1 MRTLT
6 CTEPTVDGVFRHVEQ
21 LVRYQIRETNNQVDL
36 AYSSKRTSKR
46 LLALIQEVTVNGGHV
61 LDLAVCNAPSASDFN
76 AYRKLYRFVEKN
88 NYTAIHAHSSK
99 AGALCRL
106 LPAKLCRNIIYT
118 PHAYFGMGRK
128 AGPKELIF
136 NSIEK
141 LLASRATTIALSPE
155 EADFAMHTI
164 SVKSNQLELIPNAV
178 DFELF
183 RPTTTR
189 AERTTIRQRF
199 GITNEDIV
207 IGSIGRLGYQKNHK
221 LLYQAFYQF
230 KKQVPDTEK
239 VRLLHIGTGSPEES
253 ASLQELIFELGL
265 NTSVIRPEYR
275 CDPEVF
281 YQAMD
286 AFCLSSRY
294 EGLPFTGLEALAS
307 NLPLI
312 LTDAPGLR
320 SFGSEHYGFN
330 KVFYCETENVESLAN
345 AMHQWYQ
352 NRDKAVNHRDN
363 AKDYFSIPKV
373 YGKILELYRR
383 EVTK

>member
-1 MRTLT
+1 
-6 CTEPTVDGVFRHVEQ
+6 
-21 LVRYQIRETNNQVDL
+21 
-36 AYSSKRTSKR
+36 
-46 LLALIQEVTVNGGHV
+46 
-61 LDLAVCNAPSASDFN
+61 
-76 AYRKLYRFVEKN
+76 
-88 NYTAIHAHSSK
+88 
-99 AGALCRL
+99 
-106 LPAKLCRNIIYT
+106 
-118 PHAYFGMGRK
+118 MGRK

>member
-1 MRTLT
+1 MRTLI

-21 LVRYQIRETNNQVDL
+21 FVRYQIQETENRVDL

-46 LLALIQEVTVNGGHV
+46 LLDLIREVKANGGNT
-61 LDLAVCNAPSASDFN
+61 LDLAVSNIPSFSDIN
-76 AYRKLYRFVEKN
+76 AYQKLYRFSERN
-88 NYTAIHAHSSK
+88 NYEIIHAHSSK

-106 LPAKLCRNIIYT
+106 LPAKLCKNIVYT
-118 PHAYFGMGRK
+118 PHAYYGMSRK
-128 AGPKELIF
+128 AGPKKFIF

-141 LLASRATTIALSPE
+141 LMASRATTIVLSPE
-155 EADFAMHTI
+155 EAEFATHTI

-189 AERTTIRQRF
+189 AERTTIRQCF

-230 KKQVPDTEK
+230 KKQVPDTAK
-239 VRLLHIGTGSPEES
+239 VRLLHIGTGSPEELT
-253 ASLQELIFELGL
+253 SLQELISELGL

-363 AKDYFSIPKV
+363 AKEHFSIPKV
-373 YGKILELYRR
+373 FGQILELYRR